1 MIKIG
6 LTGSIGM
13 GKTTTAGIFVKHG
26 CALWDADKTV
36 HKLYSKGGIAV
47 KAVSKLFHASVEN
60 GSISRNKL
68 KVLLKEKPEKLK
80 ELEKI
85 VHPLI
90 QADRQDFQNQNIADI
105 AVFDIPLLF
114 ETGLDAMCDYV
125 IVVHASAK
133 TTVKRAL
140 ARPGMTK
147 DKLASILAS
156 QMSADDKKARADL
169 TLDSDLRKD
178 QTREELTNWLSAIGL
193 SIVRNEM
200 DCWPCCTG
208 LHVIGD

>member
-47 KAVSKLFHASVEN
+47 KAVSKLFPTSVEN

-68 KVLLKEKPEKLK
+68 KVLLKKKPEKLK

-114 ETGLDAMCDYV
+114 ETGLDKEMDKTVCV
-125 IVVHASAK
+125 FTSAK
-133 TTVKRAL
+133 NQIERLKKRTDNSDNYYKELISKQMPSEEKCKLSDFTIETTSHEMVEEKV
-140 ARPGMTK
+140 ME
-147 DKLASILAS
+147 ILN
-156 QMSADDKKARADL
+156 M
-169 TLDSDLRKD
+169 LR
-178 QTREELTNWLSAIGL
+178 
-193 SIVRNEM
+193 V
-200 DCWPCCTG
+200 
-208 LHVIGD
+208 

>member
-47 KAVSKLFHASVEN
+47 KAISELFPTSVVN
-60 GSISRNKL
+60 GSISRSKL
-68 KVLLKEKPEKLK
+68 KVLLKEQSEKLK

-90 QADRQDFQNQNIADI
+90 QADRQNFLNQNTVSYTHLRAH
-105 AVFDIPLLF
+105 
-114 ETGLDAMCDYV
+114 ETGRNLVC
-125 IVVHASAK
+125 
-133 TTVKRAL
+133 RL
-140 ARPGMTK
+140 
-147 DKLASILAS
+147 LLE
-156 QMSADDKKARADL
+156 KKHSCYRYRVYA
-169 TLDSDLRKD
+169 
-178 QTREELTNWLSAIGL
+178 
-193 SIVRNEM
+193 
-200 DCWPCCTG
+200 P
-208 LHVIGD
+208 